1 MKPRSHLIAILLPG
15 IAVLSLSLGF
25 WGYYLYEHKYPVDW
39 NVNYQYDNPFYFACQ
54 LFFWNSPTLKEALPW
69 QLEVARYL
77 SPLVTLTT
85 VLSFLY
91 AAFRNSWEH
100 FRISLWSG
108 HTILCGAGVRSLA
121 IASKLTDP
129 KRGRTTK
136 KVVVIESDPE
146 NPNLMGLKSKGIPI
160 IRGDAQD
167 AAVLIS
173 AGIRKAERLLALTP
187 KPETNI
193 AICNIAAGI
202 SDPSC
207 DLYAGVES
215 PDLLSYLGSAPRKAT
230 SDGKREIV
238 PLSFQIRSA
247 RKLMVGISTE
257 LAQKSSD
264 AIMDRGAHLIIE
276 AVNPYRDELIR
287 AAAVMLQIAGEVL
300 PKLLITKVTE
310 EEKFNFLDR
319 YPEADRVAEIIW
331 HPGSCTDYLKS
342 HPDFHPDAAV
352 IALSTDASTLEV
364 AQKISHRHELGADR
378 IRPLFWHDSV
388 LATKEVAGL
397 QPEILF
403 NLALDSHD
411 PIKCDEERVA
421 QEIHD
426 RYAEKQ
432 RSEKPGYVPKCWSD
446 LGEYGK
452 EVNRMSALH
461 FPVKVAAWNSLKMA
475 DREKLDLLTR
485 AEHLR
490 WWAQKAMDGWRY
502 GAKDDKKRV
511 HPCLKPFDD
520 LEDEYQGNDEN
531 VVELALKMKGIK
543 VDLPT

>member
-1 MKPRSHLIAILLPG
+1 MKPRNHLIAILLPG

-39 NVNYQYDNPFYFACQ
+39 NVNYQCDNPFYFACQ
-54 LFFWNSPTLKEALPW
+54 LFFWNSPALKEALPW

-100 FRISLWSG
+100 FRISRWSG

-129 KRGRTTK
+129 KRGRAAK
-136 KVVVIESDPE
+136 KVVVIEPDSE

-160 IRGDAQD
+160 IRGDALD
-167 AAVLIS
+167 AAVLTS

-193 AICNIAAGI
+193 AICNLAAGI
-202 SDPSC
+202 SDASC

-215 PDLLSYLGSAPRKAT
+215 PDLLSYLGSTPRMAT

-247 RKLMVGISTE
+247 RKLMVGIATE
-257 LAQKSSD
+257 LAEKSSN
-264 AIMDRGAHLIIE
+264 AIKEKGAHLIIE

-310 EEKFNFLDR
+310 EEKLNFLDR
-319 YPEADRVAEIIW
+319 YPEADRVAEIFW

-342 HPDFHPDAAV
+342 HPDFHPVAAV
-352 IALSTDASTLEV
+352 IALSSDASTLEV

-388 LATKEVAGL
+388 LATMGGTGL
-397 QPEILF
+397 KPEILF

-426 RYAEKQ
+426 TYEKQ
-432 RSEKPGYVPKCWSD
+432 QSEKPGHAPKHWSN
-446 LGEYGK
+446 LGEYEK
-452 EVNRMSALH
+452 EVNRLAALH
-461 FPVKVAAWNSLKMA
+461 FPVKVAAWNSLKLE
-475 DREKLDLLTR
+475 DSEKLDLLFR
-485 AEHLR
+485 AEHMR
-490 WWAQKAMDGWRY
+490 WWAQRAMDGWRL
-502 GAKDDKKRV
+502 GDRDFEKRV

-520 LEDEYQGNDEN
+520 LEDEYRGNDRN
-531 VVELALKMKGIK
+531 VVELALKMRGIN
-543 VDLPT
+543 VGLPS